1 MKKRKLIFSVLAAAL
16 SACMLTGCLDEYDDT
31 DYDSE
36 EAYSSSSEEGSYG
49 SGGEISESTKYGTG
63 LEEIKV
69 EGLPDPDPDRKV
81 VRSRVPIRQLRG
93 IDVNGNALSDEFYF
107 YRNMLNSTGRQAY
120 DQIYSALYKGISSFD
135 MNVAISADDIED
147 IIYSVYYD
155 HPELFWVDCYY
166 SYYMNSNDIVTSV
179 TVNFN
184 GTANNIAQAQSDFER
199 CAANLLL
206 KAQTFST
213 DIEKVKYVHDYLTNI
228 NDYVA
233 GSMYNQSAYSAIVY
247 GKTVCAGYAHAFQYC
262 MQKLGIPAAYVVGYA
277 GESHAWNLVE
287 LDGEYYA
294 MDVTWDDPIGNPAT
308 TYYYNYFN
316 ITDAEL
322 SRDHTRRG
330 ISVGLPTADG
340 TKYSY
345 ANWYGSGNYGSDFRD
360 FGTIDGQ
367 IPTEYGHDASDND
380 SSDDLCDNDSSNDD
394 TYSYDDH
401 DSDYSDENYTDDNDY
416 DYDDYYSDDDDDFFN
431 WLGSLFDSDYD
442 WGYGNDCYDED
453 ESDYTD
459 YDDDTCCYYC
469 WGIFC
474 DGECCDDCC
483 MYRE

>member
-1 MKKRKLIFSVLAAAL
+1 MKKRKLIFSVLALSL
-16 SACMLTGCLDEYDDT
+16 SACMLTGCLDDEYDD
-31 DYDSE
+31 DY
-36 EAYSSSSEEGSYG
+36 AYSDDSYSDDVSADGESYG
-49 SGGEISESTKYGTG
+49 SGGQVSESTQYGTG

-69 EGLPDPDPDRKV
+69 EGFADPDPDKKV
-81 VRSRVPIRQLRG
+81 VRSRAPIRQLRG
-93 IDVNGNALSDEFYF
+93 IDMNGNALSDDFYF
-107 YRNMLNSTGRQAY
+107 YRNMLNSTGKQAY
-120 DQIYSALYKGISSFD
+120 DQIYAALYRGVSTLD
-135 MNVAISADDIED
+135 MNVAISADDIET
-147 IIYSVYYD
+147 IVFSVYYD

-166 SYYMNSNDIVTSV
+166 YYYTNSDDIVTTV

-184 GTANNIAQAQSDFER
+184 GTADNITQAQSDFER
-199 CAANLLL
+199 CVANLLL

-233 GSMYNQSAYSAIVY
+233 GSQYNQSAYSALVY

-262 MQKLGIPAAYVVGYA
+262 MQKLGIPAAYVVGHA
-277 GESHAWNLVE
+277 GESHAWNLVK

-322 SRDHTRRG
+322 SRDHTRYD
-330 ISVGLPTADG
+330 ISAGLPTANG

-367 IPTEYGHDASDND
+367 IPTEYGNDTFEQD
-380 SSDDLCDNDSSNDD
+380 SSDDSS
-394 TYSYDDH
+394 Y
-401 DSDYSDENYTDDNDY
+401 DNDY
-416 DYDDYYSDDDDDFFN
+416 DTNYDSSDDTSYDNSYDNSSDLDYDDYYDSDDDSIFSWFD
-431 WLGSLFDSDYD
+431 SLFSSDYD
-442 WGYGNDCYDED
+442 WGYGNDYYDED

-483 MYRE
+483 MYR